1 MVFEVNSIEVAKGIE
16 YVLKRERFR
25 DPNLVILLPGDNNPL
40 PKICHGEEWKRVQEY
55 ILIDFSDETIE
66 RYKKLNAIAVI
77 VECDSITIADLMG
90 FAILELNCS
99 YEEALTYLEYVL
111 LWGLNGNLAVKFF
124 FLIQIR

>member
-16 YVLKRERFR
+16 YVLKRDRFR
-25 DPNLVILLPGDNNPL
+25 DPNLVILLPGDDNPL
-40 PKICHGEEWKRVQEY
+40 PKICHGEEWKKVQEY

-66 RYKKLNAIAVI
+66 RYKKLNAIALI
-77 VECDSITIADLMG
+77 VEFDSITIADLMG

-111 LWGLNGNLAVKFF
+111 L
-124 FLIQIR
+124 